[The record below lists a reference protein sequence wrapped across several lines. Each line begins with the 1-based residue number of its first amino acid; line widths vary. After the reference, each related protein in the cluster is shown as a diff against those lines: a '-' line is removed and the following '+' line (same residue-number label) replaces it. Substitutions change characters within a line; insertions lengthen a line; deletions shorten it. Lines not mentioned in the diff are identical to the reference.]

1 MERPG
6 LSISVPI
13 SRWWNK
19 EWPFKIVHT
28 VTIFPRY
35 WYSPVS
41 LCLCLWPV
49 CVFWGYGVWLQAVAN
64 GSAERAGFI
73 ETQSKEWIITLVFVC
88 LTCECVNL
96 SLYSLMA
103 LKTSLGGELL
113 SVWML
118 WIGQAWLMLVGNNFS
133 DVIALSAI
141 STDCLHWVH
150 NWYWLSR
157 NTQVLCQR
165 ALPGSRR
172 WIFFRFA
179 TTAGSW
185 LGVPRHLDVH
195 HENGN
200 KRRLCQ

>member
-1 MERPG
+1 MARPG

-64 GSAERAGFI
+64 GSAEQAGFI

-88 LTCECVNL
+88 SICVDL

-103 LKTSLGGELL
+103 LKTSLGGGLL
-113 SVWML
+113 SESMNVMDWPSL
-118 WIGQAWLMLVGNNFS
+118 ANAHWQQFLGCDCLVSNIN
-133 DVIALSAI
+133 I
-141 STDCLHWVH
+141 CLHWIH
-150 NWYWLSR
+150 NLYWLSK

-165 ALPGSRR
+165 ALPVQRC
-172 WIFFRFA
+172 WVFFRFA

-185 LGVPRHLDVH
+185 LGVPSQLDSH
-195 HENGN
+195 YGNGN